1 MGCNG
6 QVLLLLD
13 DTSLWAIFAGG
24 ESELMDLSP
33 AHIKIDKSPTGRGRA
48 LLQRQCFYDQKKY
61 ICNRPL
67 APNNLHGK
75 MHKHKTTRG
84 WRGERLGHSQTI
96 NVWFIFISF
105 GGHCILSKRGEMKGR
120 QKRAIKKVIYM
131 EVALL
136 CHMWSYGSWQEPSG
150 HISSPRRGSKSA
162 PPPRLRQWPLPS
174 LSAWP
179 LCITTHSDSAHIPLC
194 FASADV
200 A

>member
-1 MGCNG
+1 M
-6 QVLLLLD
+6 
-13 DTSLWAIFAGG
+13 T
-24 ESELMDLSP
+24 
-33 AHIKIDKSPTGRGRA
+33 K
-48 LLQRQCFYDQKKY
+48 KKY

-179 LCITTHSDSAHIPLC
+179 PCITTHSDSAHIPLC

>member
-1 MGCNG
+1 MFHRISIPPLFSVSFTLQHIRFFCYNMGCNG

-96 NVWFIFISF
+96 NV
-105 GGHCILSKRGEMKGR
+105 
-120 QKRAIKKVIYM
+120 
-131 EVALL
+131 
-136 CHMWSYGSWQEPSG
+136 
-150 HISSPRRGSKSA
+150 
-162 PPPRLRQWPLPS
+162 
-174 LSAWP
+174 
-179 LCITTHSDSAHIPLC
+179 
-194 FASADV
+194 
-200 A
+200 